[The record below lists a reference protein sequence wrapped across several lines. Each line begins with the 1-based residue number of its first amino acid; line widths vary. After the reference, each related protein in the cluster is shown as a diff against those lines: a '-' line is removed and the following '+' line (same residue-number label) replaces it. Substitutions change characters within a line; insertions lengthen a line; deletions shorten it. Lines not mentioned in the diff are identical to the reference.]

1 MTTSNSKRPSRPL
14 VVLFGLPR
22 HLYRHGWGWV
32 LGHRFLQLTHTGRS
46 SGRTYQTILEVIHY
60 DPDSQEATV
69 MSGFGPG
76 AYWLRNVQANGRTE
90 VSIGRSSFTATHRMV
105 PVEEAMAVFAAYER
119 RNRLASP
126 VVRLVLSRLLGWRY
140 DGTDSARRRAAAQLP
155 SVAFRPSSRP

>member
-1 MTTSNSKRPSRPL
+1 
-14 VVLFGLPR
+14 
-22 HLYRHGWGWV
+22 
-32 LGHRFLQLTHTGRS
+32 LQLTHTGRS

-76 AYWLRNVQANGRTE
+76 AYWLRNVQANGRAE
-90 VSIGRSSFTATHRMV
+90 VSIGRSSFTATHRVV
-105 PVEEAMAVFAAYER
+105 PVEEAMAVFAAHER

-140 DGTDSARRRAAAQLP
+140 DGWTRRAAGPLRSCRLLRSGRAHAPESAITEQ
-155 SVAFRPSSRP
+155 RSRGQAHHLAAGL